1 LFFVLLMLLMLRR
14 LQRRET
20 TLGGA
25 CAEGNDKM
33 KNEPDINVVESE
45 LFEWTDGFEPRLG

>member
-1 LFFVLLMLLMLRR
+1 MLLMLRR

-25 CAEGNDKM
+25 CAEGNNKT